1 MARKLRVEY
10 AGACYHVINRGN
22 YQSRIFLGKGA
33 AAAFEK
39 ALFQACERF
48 GWKLSAFVIMSNHFH
63 LAIETPEPNLSV
75 GMKWLQG
82 TWAMRNNRFRRKI
95 GRPFQ
100 GRYKAILL
108 APEAVAPVTSYIHLN
123 PQRAEMESV
132 EQIGKYR
139 WSSLVWYL
147 QKDRPPWLDM
157 DAVLSAIGG
166 IKDSPY
172 AHKKYLDYLKF
183 LAESEPDRKA
193 LAFDELSKGWCHGSK
208 EFKEDSIK
216 RLKKKGADLDRSE
229 LLGVQSI
236 ELSDVRELHWESALS
251 NWAKKARINLI
262 DLSDKKSASGKVL
275 LASLMKQTSSVSN
288 SWLAERLSMGQ
299 PASVSQFVRRM
310 ELKRGELWEKKE
322 KILSRVK
329 T

>member
-22 YQSRIFLGKGA
+22 YQTRIFLGRGA
-33 AAAFEK
+33 AEAFEK
-39 ALFQACERF
+39 TLFQTCERF
-48 GWKLSAFVIMSNHFH
+48 NWELSAYVIMSNHYH
-63 LAIETPEPNLSV
+63 LALKTAVPNLSI

-82 TWAMRNNRFRRKI
+82 TWAMRYNRFRRKT

-108 APEAVAPVTSYIHLN
+108 SAEAVAPVTSYIHLN
-123 PQRAEMESV
+123 PHRAAMESV
-132 EQIGKYR
+132 EQIGEYR
-139 WSSLVWYL
+139 WSSLTWYR
-147 QKDRPPWLDM
+147 QKNRPACLNM
-157 DAVLSAIGG
+157 AAVLSAIGG

-172 AHKKYLDYLKF
+172 AHKKYLVYLKF

-193 LAFDELSKGWCHGSK
+193 LAFDELSKGWCQGSK

-216 RLKKKGADLDRSE
+216 RLSKKGVDLERST
-229 LLGVQSI
+229 LLGVQSVNFSDLRGMQY
-236 ELSDVRELHWESALS
+236 ESMLSK
-251 NWAKKARINLI
+251 WARKTRINLI
-262 DLSDKKSASGKVL
+262 DLPKKKSAPEKVL

-288 SWLAERLSMGQ
+288 GWLAERLSMGQ

-310 ELKRGELWEKKE
+310 ELKRDELWKKKE
-322 KILSRVK
+322 KILSIVK